1 MITEYKVS
9 EKYGNYVI
17 NILVKMDSTEAEI
30 SVVGIEVEE
39 GVFDILEGGEKVI
52 ATFPID
58 KGTESPMVVKAAFAA
73 WLEKNGTSILDAAI
87 LGEPAPVVE
96 VVEEKPKVAAKPRAK
111 AKPKKK
117 TIEQIVEEL
126 PADSDGIEKD

>member
-9 EKYGNYVI
+9 EKYGQYVI

-39 GVFDILEGGEKVI
+39 GVFDILEGGEKIV
-52 ATFPID
+52 ATFPIE
-58 KGTESPMVVKAAFAA
+58 KGTESPMVVKAAFAS

-96 VVEEKPKVAAKPRAK
+96 VVEEKPVVKAAPKKTAAKKKPA
-111 AKPKKK
+111 PKK
-117 TIEQIVEEL
+117 
-126 PADSDGIEKD
+126 D